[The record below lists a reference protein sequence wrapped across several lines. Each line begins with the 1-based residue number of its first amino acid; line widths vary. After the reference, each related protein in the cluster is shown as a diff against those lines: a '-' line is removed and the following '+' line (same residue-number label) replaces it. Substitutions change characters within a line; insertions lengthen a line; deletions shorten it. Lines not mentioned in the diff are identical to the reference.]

1 MFRGMSKFQA
11 RIAALMTD
19 VVTFPAHTPI
29 FRAGVAGDETY
40 VVIEG
45 ELVASLE
52 TARGRE
58 ELSRAVRG
66 DVVGEVALYHGKRTA
81 DVDAAS
87 DVRLLRLT
95 KTNLDRL
102 VRRYPRIGARV
113 LLNLS
118 QVLAARMADVTERR
132 RK

>member
-1 MFRGMSKFQA
+1 
-11 RIAALMTD
+11 
-19 VVTFPAHTPI
+19 
-29 FRAGVAGDETY
+29 
-40 VVIEG
+40 
-45 ELVASLE
+45 
-52 TARGRE
+52 
-58 ELSRAVRG
+58 
-66 DVVGEVALYHGKRTA
+66 VVGEVALYHGKRTA